1 MFITSQFIAWVLFGG
16 EKQQPKIHHSND
28 EVCHVDIAVWVMERT
43 GETIRKKWEQTKKRK
58 HKWSLKG
65 DQKMLR
71 IAAYKLIL
79 H

>member
-43 GETIRKKWEQTKKRK
+43 GETIRKKWEQTKKRNTNGL
-58 HKWSLKG
+58 WKG
-65 DQKMLR
+65 TKKMLR